1 MIGRK
6 HMRIRRTELRGTF
19 VAKDAK
25 SISHLVHTFVS
36 IVNAA
41 PDSDEEI
48 EGFYTY
54 QMEDGREVRRHRKGQ
69 YQIWGS
75 GEILT
80 SDTSDAP

>member
-1 MIGRK
+1 MGIK
-6 HMRIRRTELRGTF
+6 RTELRGTF
-19 VAKDAK
+19 EAKDAK
-25 SISHLVHTFVS
+25 GTAHLVHTFVS
-36 IVNAA
+36 IVTATHSADPNA
-41 PDSDEEI
+41 EI

-80 SDTSDAP
+80 SDAANAP